1 MLEIEAEEVVAFKE
15 EESLLE
21 EASEEV
27 VLREA
32 SNVEGRSVLRGVNTY
47 PHVTHVTKYGD
58 SPVD

>member
-1 MLEIEAEEVVAFKE
+1 VAFE
-15 EESLLE
+15 EEELLLE

-32 SNVEGRSVLRGVNTY
+32 SDVKGRSVLRGANTH
-47 PHVTHVTKYGD
+47 PLVTHVTRYGD